1 MKYIFQ
7 FESFS
12 SLLSNTDNS
21 LCQLITA
28 DDFYELII
36 GDPEEISKKE
46 MQLCNKMV
54 GSYLEKTGL
63 PISSY
68 YIGKRHPD
76 DIIKSCLNYSIGN
89 NLQYYIILFKFKDD
103 WWLIEESLPT
113 ESHLE
118 PLINYW
124 VLDSLDG
131 IKRRS
136 EYEEYED

>member
-12 SLLSNTDNS
+12 SFLSNTDND

-28 DDFYELII
+28 DNFYELID

-46 MQLCNKMV
+46 MQFCNKMV
-54 GSYLEKTGL
+54 GSYLKKTGL
-63 PISSY
+63 TISSY
-68 YIGKRHPD
+68 YFGKRYPN

-113 ESHLE
+113 ESYIE

-131 IKRRS
+131 IKSWS

>member
-12 SLLSNTDNS
+12 SLLSNPDN
-21 LCQLITA
+21 LYKIITGSE
-28 DDFYELII
+28 FYELLI
-36 GDPEEISKKE
+36 GDPEEISERE
-46 MQLCNKMV
+46 MHFCNKMV

-63 PISSY
+63 PI
-68 YIGKRHPD
+68 INHTIVKRYND
-76 DIIKSCLNYSIGN
+76 DIIKSCISYSIGDN
-89 NLQYYIILFKFKDD
+89 HEYYIIFYKFKDD

-113 ESHLE
+113 ERYIE
-118 PLINYW
+118 PIRTHW

-131 IKRRS
+131 IKSWS